1 MVALTT
7 QRIADEMRRQKALSN
22 SIVNLQTSIS
32 TGIKVAKPS
41 DDPQAWVE
49 ISDIA
54 RAQAQQSAWKTNIS
68 YAQYRAATAE
78 STMAEM
84 SNLLTRAQELMT
96 GAGSVLSDNDRSAIA
111 MELQTIKESIDSLL
125 SSKDAL
131 GVRIFE
137 SSVALKIPVAQNLA
151 VEVAPTSDSLTQG
164 IDVNGTPSSLDTIF
178 ANAIASLATDD
189 AAARGASLTALQAAG
204 DHLTLALT
212 PQGNRADRLDKLEE
226 SRVSTSINLTE
237 RRTALEEINLSEA
250 IALLQSKTLSLEA
263 AQATYAKLSQRTLFD
278 LIV

>member
-78 STMAEM
+78 NTMMEM

-111 MELQTIKESIDSLL
+111 TELQTIKESIDSLL
-125 SSKDAL
+125 ISKDAL
-131 GVRIFE
+131 GVRVFE

-151 VEVAPTSDSLTQG
+151 VEVAPTADSLTQG
-164 IDVNGTPSSLDTIF
+164 IDINGTPSSLDAIF

-189 AAARGASLTALQAAG
+189 ATARGNSLTALQAAG

-226 SRVSTSINLTE
+226 SRVTTSINLTE

-263 AQATYAKLSQRTLFD
+263 AQATYAKLSQQTLFD